1 MFDKC
6 HYQWIYNDFST
17 QVKIFKAQEK
27 AFYFMTQ
34 LGDDVCEVSRS
45 IKDVDTLRAKLIRL
59 ELNDLCI
66 YYYKIANGIGEQWLE
81 VE

>member
-34 LGDDVCEVSRS
+34 LVDDVCEVSRS

-59 ELNDLCI
+59 ELNDLGI
-66 YYYKIANGIGEQWLE
+66 YYYKIANGIGKQWLE